1 MGQVA
6 QKKMKS
12 KKRTKESTANNITA
26 RDEKKEGTLNIKIK
40 YEQSA
45 NESKLKMVKPDAKEC
60 HTASVI
66 FNQQQSE
73 SQSSQK
79 PKNTN
84 KAIVVTPGEVRE
96 RGRERF
102 LVWVGG
108 GGGTYSLVQA
118 CLASASRHKLCPV
131 NQRCTPLWTPD
142 GTGSSVEVSPSRTT
156 HCVLPIRKDSL
167 HPSVLP

>member
-12 KKRTKESTANNITA
+12 KKRTKETTANNITTT

-73 SQSSQK
+73 SQPSQK

-96 RGRERF
+96 RERERE
-102 LVWVGG
+102 
-108 GGGTYSLVQA
+108 
-118 CLASASRHKLCPV
+118 R
-131 NQRCTPLWTPD
+131 
-142 GTGSSVEVSPSRTT
+142 
-156 HCVLPIRKDSL
+156 CVLGNTS
-167 HPSVLP
+167 S